1 MDKSFCWLYKKS
13 IVENLEFIADN
24 ETVEQI
30 QSKKDYQMNY
40 LDPRVRGIKRKI
52 TLF

>member
-1 MDKSFCWLYKKS
+1 MA
-13 IVENLEFIADN
+13 NEFIEAN
-24 ETVEQI
+24 PE
-30 QSKKDYQMNY
+30 MNY